1 METVA
6 AMNIDSVP
14 LSNATT
20 SLTLSKAQQGNVRL
34 LLKESMGRFS
44 AALKRWFLPHLLGGV
59 GIFLVMAY
67 ATCITLFSSW
77 PSPLKWLGIWMALL
91 IYGVLAFG
99 YSFFTSCVLALRLAC
114 VEWNEFIDNILSLVQ
129 ERAASQLTD
138 MNVGLTKPE
147 ATHLVRGS
155 VRDVFSSVK
164 QQQTGLPRGVV
175 ILCLGMLAAAVRAVL
190 SAKIMKWSGRT
201 IQLGKVFA
209 GKATLIGAIFLNLH
223 LFATVLLGL
232 CYMIG
237 LAVLVVNIYF
247 VFLLK

>member
-1 METVA
+1 M
-6 AMNIDSVP
+6 
-14 LSNATT
+14 
-20 SLTLSKAQQGNVRL
+20 K
-34 LLKESMGRFS
+34 
-44 AALKRWFLPHLLGGV
+44 
-59 GIFLVMAY
+59 
-67 ATCITLFSSW
+67 
-77 PSPLKWLGIWMALL
+77 
-91 IYGVLAFG
+91 
-99 YSFFTSCVLALRLAC
+99 
-114 VEWNEFIDNILSLVQ
+114 NEYPFIDNILSLVQ